1 MRKIMFRGM
10 AISSIHQ
17 KKEWVYGFYHNT
29 TPVNTTNHYIKYE
42 GIDVLVDPDTVGE
55 FTGVH
60 DKNGKPIFEGDIIEF
75 VKGQKRKDVN
85 SEWEDDKETV
95 LVEFDGGSFS
105 CAGYCESEDAITII
119 GNKYENPELVK

>member
-1 MRKIMFRGM
+1 M
-10 AISSIHQ
+10 AISSTHQ
-17 KKEWVYGFYHNT
+17 KKEWVYGFYHTT
-29 TPVNTTNHYIKYE
+29 TPVNTTNHYIKHD
-42 GIDVLVDPDTVGE
+42 GIDVLVEPETVGE

-95 LVEFDGGSFS
+95 LVEFDGGCFS
-105 CAGYCESEDAITII
+105 CAGYCKSEDAITII

>member
-1 MRKIMFRGM
+1 M
-10 AISSIHQ
+10 AISSTHQ

-105 CAGYCESEDAITII
+105 CAGYSLSEDAITII

>member
-10 AISSIHQ
+10 AISSTHQ

-75 VKGQKRKDVN
+75 VNGQKRKDVN

-95 LVEFDGGSFS
+95 LVEFNGGSFS
-105 CAGYCESEDAITII
+105 CAGYSLSEDAITII